1 MSTPVRLDDQLVK
14 QAAAEAGLQHRTTP
28 RQIEFWASIGQAVA
42 GQLSAEDLVALTQ
55 GLKEVHLERPSVE
68 MPATDD
74 IWADVEAARETGSLS
89 ESIRQDRVVYQA
101 SMEHP
106 GYLEAIEPDGTR
118 TLGIFRNGR
127 FRKSDDRDAA

>member
-14 QAAAEAGLQHRTTP
+14 QAAAEAGLQNRTTP
-28 RQIEFWASIGQAVA
+28 RQIEFWATIGRAVA

-55 GLKEVHLERPSVE
+55 GLKELHLERPTVA

-74 IWADVEAARETGSLS
+74 IWAEVETARESGSLS
-89 ESIRQDRVVYQA
+89 ERIRQDRVLYQA
-101 SMEHP
+101 STEHP